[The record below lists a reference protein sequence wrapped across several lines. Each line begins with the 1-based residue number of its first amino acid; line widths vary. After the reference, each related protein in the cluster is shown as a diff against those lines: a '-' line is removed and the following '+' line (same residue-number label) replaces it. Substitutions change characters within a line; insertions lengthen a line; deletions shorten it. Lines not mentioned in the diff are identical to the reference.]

1 MSYLDNDEP
10 RRRLGVEMDVVAQNL
25 TYLTER
31 YEVLPMGRSALVIPD
46 QVSDL
51 VLGSGKRAVAEY
63 KESLGGCQIM
73 RSRLR
78 LPGLTLATADLM
90 DDMERDD
97 PWAWQSGISQA
108 TDAMVNWV
116 LIEEMRGRGVIY
128 DHRSSMLLT
137 SKKSRSLSSFI
148 ESGITEHCYPNESY
162 FAQDVCTYLSR
173 WWTVEQEVDGDLD
186 GDEVRIDAIL
196 THRAHPDRVVA
207 VEFKNPQGHIN
218 ALKGLTQAWKYRKA
232 HWEGHGRLPVA
243 YCCPGKVP
251 SGNEAEFVIKRLKVG
266 LLDLNGAWSLVM
278 PDFRWSEKGGL
289 TWGKVIT

>member
-1 MSYLDNDEP
+1 MNYLDNPEP
-10 RRRLGVEMDVVAQNL
+10 KRRLHVEMDVVAQNL

-31 YEVLPMGRSALVIPD
+31 YEVLPMGRSALIIPN

-63 KESLGGCQIM
+63 KENLGGCQIM

-78 LPGLTLATADLM
+78 LPGLTLATTDLM
-90 DDMERDD
+90 DDMERED

-116 LIEEMRGRGVIY
+116 LVEEMRGKGVVY
-128 DHRSSMLLT
+128 DQRSSTLLT
-137 SKKSRSLSSFI
+137 NERSRTLTSFI
-148 ESGITEHCYPNESY
+148 GEGIAGHCYPNESY
-162 FAQDVCTYLSR
+162 FAQDVCMYLSQ

-196 THRAHPDRVVA
+196 THRVHPDTVVA

-218 ALKGLTQAWKYRKA
+218 ALKGLTQAWKYRKV
-232 HWEGHGRLPVA
+232 HWEGHGKLPVA

-251 SGNEAEFVIKRLKVG
+251 SGHEAQYVIEQLRVG
-266 LLDLNGAWSLVM
+266 LLDFSDRWSLAM
-278 PDFRWSEKGGL
+278 PGFLWTERDDVISERSAR
-289 TWGKVIT
+289 